1 MPFILGE
8 MGHFLVRDGRHMPVG
23 EFVGEVRA
31 ATAAVVES
39 VPLCGLATAVR
50 SFGKSLSMSVI
61 VSADAWICQA
71 EGALSFVGRGGAM
84 AAAQEGLDHKGDEIH
99 FDGAGFEPP

>member
-8 MGHFLVRDGRHMPVG
+8 MGHFLVKDGRHMPVG

-31 ATAAVVES
+31 ATAAAVES

-50 SFGKSLSMSVI
+50 SFGNSLSMSLI
-61 VSADAWICQA
+61 VSDAWIHQA
-71 EGALSFVGRGGAM
+71 EGALSFVA
-84 AAAQEGLDHKGDEIH
+84 
-99 FDGAGFEPP
+99 

>member
-1 MPFILGE
+1 
-8 MGHFLVRDGRHMPVG
+8 MPVG

-31 ATAAVVES
+31 ATAAAVES
-39 VPLCGLATAVR
+39 VSLCGLATAVR
-50 SFGKSLSMSVI
+50 SFGNSLSMSLI
-61 VSADAWICQA
+61 VSDAWIHQA
-71 EGALSFVGRGGAM
+71 EGALSFVAWGGAAM